1 MYCFFFFLC
10 LRKKSFSIQLSYLW
24 QKTEEFVNVNAM
36 SIVQKRVRPVAEQE
50 EFESRRLWRE
60 VTLGLK

>member
-1 MYCFFFFLC
+1 MFLVT
-10 LRKKSFSIQLSYLW
+10 
-24 QKTEEFVNVNAM
+24 QKTEEFVNVNAIP
-36 SIVQKRVRPVAEQE
+36 IVRKQVRPIVEQE

>member
-1 MYCFFFFLC
+1 MA
-10 LRKKSFSIQLSYLW
+10 

-36 SIVQKRVRPVAEQE
+36 AIVRKQVKPVAEQG